1 MSIIRNTINGDI
13 SDDEFEAVLKPFLD
27 DYDNFIYS
35 YVMPEII
42 AYYIANSFNRNSMYS
57 GTFDQHYNSAKDMLN
72 LFNKDYE
79 TVKTEVFK
87 LLKIKYALLVVN
99 ENPLELKRIEYEY

>member
-1 MSIIRNTINGDI
+1 MIRKTTNEDI
-13 SDDEFEAVLKPFLD
+13 SDDEFESVLKPFLN

-42 AYYIANSFNRNSMYS
+42 TYYIANTFNRNAMYS
-57 GTFDQHYNSAKDMLN
+57 STFNQHYNSAKDMLN
-72 LFNKDYE
+72 LFNEDYE
-79 TVKTEVFK
+79 TVKAEVFK

-99 ENPLELKRIEYEY
+99 KNPFDLKIIEY

>member
-1 MSIIRNTINGDI
+1 MIRKTTNGDI
-13 SDDEFEAVLKPFLD
+13 SDEEFEAVLKLFLD
-27 DYDNFIYS
+27 DYDNYIYS

-57 GTFDQHYNSAKDMLN
+57 GTFNQHYNSAKDMLN
-72 LFNKDYE
+72 LFNDDYE
-79 TVKTEVFK
+79 TVKAEVFK
-87 LLKIKYALLVVN
+87 LLKIKYALLVIN

>member
-1 MSIIRNTINGDI
+1 MIKKTTNGDI
-13 SDDEFEAVLKPFLD
+13 SDEEFEAALKPFLD

-35 YVMPEII
+35 YIMPEII

-72 LFNKDYE
+72 LFNEDYE
-79 TVKTEVFK
+79 TVKAEVFK
-87 LLKIKYALLVVN
+87 LLKIKYALFVVIS
-99 ENPLELKRIEYEY
+99 PP

>member
-1 MSIIRNTINGDI
+1 MIRKTTNGDI

-35 YVMPEII
+35 YIMPEII
-42 AYYIANSFNRNSMYS
+42 AYFIANAFNRNSMYS
-57 GTFDQHYNSAKDMLN
+57 GTFNQHYNSAKDIIN
-72 LFNKDYE
+72 YFGEDYE

-87 LLKIKYALLVVN
+87 LLKIKYALIITN
-99 ENPLELKRIEYEY
+99 EEPLELKRIEYEY

>member
-1 MSIIRNTINGDI
+1 MIRKTTNGDI

-57 GTFDQHYNSAKDMLN
+57 GTFNQHYNSAKDMLN
-72 LFNKDYE
+72 LFGEDYE
-79 TVKTEVFK
+79 TVKSEVFK
-87 LLKIKYALLVVN
+87 LLKIKYALIVTN
-99 ENPLELKRIEYEY
+99 EEPLELKRIEYEY

>member
-1 MSIIRNTINGDI
+1 MIRNTTNGDI
-13 SDDEFEAVLKPFLD
+13 SNDEFEAVLKPFLD

-72 LFNKDYE
+72 LFGEDYE

-87 LLKIKYALLVVN
+87 LLKIKYALLVIN
-99 ENPLELKRIEYEY
+99 ENPLVFKEIKY

>member
-1 MSIIRNTINGDI
+1 MIRRSTNGDI
-13 SDDEFEAVLKPFLD
+13 SNDEFEAVLKPFLD

-42 AYYIANSFNRNSMYS
+42 AYYIANAFNRNSMYS
-57 GTFDQHYNSAKDMLN
+57 GTFDQHYNSAKDILN
-72 LFNKDYE
+72 LFNEDYE
-79 TVKTEVFK
+79 TVKSEVFK
-87 LLKIKYALLVVN
+87 LLKIKYALIVVN

>member
-1 MSIIRNTINGDI
+1 MIRKTTNGNI

-42 AYYIANSFNRNSMYS
+42 AYYIANAFNRNSMYS
-57 GTFDQHYNSAKDMLN
+57 GTFNQHYNSAKDMLN
-72 LFNKDYE
+72 LYNEDYE
-79 TVKTEVFK
+79 TAKAKVFK

-99 ENPLELKRIEYEY
+99 ENPLELKRIEYKY

>member
-1 MSIIRNTINGDI
+1 MIRKTTNGDI
-13 SDDEFEAVLKPFLD
+13 SDAEFEALLKPFLD

-57 GTFDQHYNSAKDMLN
+57 GTFNQHYNSAKDMLN
-72 LFNKDYE
+72 LFNEDYE
-79 TVKTEVFK
+79 TVKAEVFK
-87 LLKIKYALLVVN
+87 LLKMKYSLIVTN
-99 ENPLELKRIEYEY
+99 EEPLELKRIEYEY